1 MANETER
8 RRDGDQNK
16 WNEMLSMLAM
26 AQRTDPRTLPGF
38 GLGRLLRNYYL
49 RGEEK
54 RERLKGEEGANA
66 LSQRP
71 TTGQQDT
78 DAAAQARY
86 EDSLFNGYNDRQ
98 SPSGMEMTGGQRG
111 KGENPVP
118 PGSASDVT
126 VRDGLLGDGKSM
138 YVDTNFLP
146 ANDTSRLEEA
156 VNALGNYGVIPFNPN
171 YRTSYPQFVNTDLLN
186 IRR

>member
-8 RRDGDQNK
+8 RRSGDQNK

-26 AQRTDPRTLPGF
+26 ANRTDPRTMLGF

-49 RGEEK
+49 RGYEK

-66 LSQRP
+66 LSQ
-71 TTGQQDT
+71 GQTAGQS

-86 EDSLFNGYNDRQ
+86 EDSLLNGYNDRQ
-98 SPSGMEMTGGQRG
+98 APSGMEMTGGQRG

-118 PGSASDVT
+118 PGSASDVP
-126 VRDGLLGDGKSM
+126 VRDGLLGDGNSM

-171 YRTSYPQFVNTDLLN
+171 YRTTYPQFVNTDWLN